1 MKRFLFFVVFVTVI
15 LISTYTACQ
24 AQVQYTGCLY
34 NGNIHQTRNG
44 NSGGVPNY
52 NTNPNITSASAFC
65 VVNTGSNC
73 RVNKKA
79 NQTGVE
85 VTYYLLQCPLD
96 DYVPLII
103 LFAGVFTFYTI
114 RRINPVIV

>member
-1 MKRFLFFVVFVTVI
+1 MKRFLFFVVFVTVV

-34 NGNIHQTRNG
+34 NSNIHQTRNG

-52 NTNPNITSASAFC
+52 NTSPNITSASAFC

-73 RVNKKA
+73 RAVSY
-79 NQTGVE
+79 TH
-85 VTYYLLQCPLD
+85 LD
-96 DYVPLII
+96 VYKRQEYICQSI
-103 LFAGVFTFYTI
+103 
-114 RRINPVIV
+114 